1 MTNDGGPPPPPPPP
15 IIRPPGQFP
24 MGQRPPQPPPGARPP
39 SAGPYGQRPPQ
50 MPMNQ
55 QPMQLPPKIIQQ
67 SSRIRDIT
75 PQKLL
80 TEADC
85 LQKLTEYK
93 AFSVRKV
100 PALSPK
106 EKPSWARAEVTEDR
120 LDQADIKK
128 QIKKLGE
135 KGKSVVEKRAALA
148 QFQQGQVTALLDD
161 LASKEFDRNFEWSLV
176 QMDRIEK
183 EVPSL
188 KPGRRAFETTVM
200 ILYIKRAPLPGLNAV
215 MLFQNIE
222 KRRMESLRPPPPPE
236 QQRPPPP
243 PPQPDQRPPSAHGPR
258 PGGEGPMFVTMS
270 KGGPPKSPKSPKP
283 RQRDRRYHD
292 ESDSGSSGS
301 YDTASE
307 SGSEASSSLDTSISS
322 KSDERNR
329 QRRNSRTAT
338 RSHSRHRPK
347 PKYLLD
353 DRIVSPEPGRASEA
367 YGIPHRMVPAMD
379 AVASAYQAG
388 KEDAM
393 AERFGDRIQSPV
405 SPQPVIIERIIER
418 PPIERVIERP
428 PIERIVESPRA
439 VVSYSRL
446 PERPRF
452 AEPRYIEERYV
463 DDRDIR
469 SQEDESII
477 RRLEMED
484 EAFLRQERQRREA
497 EEYIDRRP
505 LERPELIRPLERTDI
520 FDRRTL
526 ERPEIIRPLDRPDL
540 FNRRQSYS
548 LRGDSSPSPTREYF
562 DRRPSEPREYRRPE
576 PPRRVFSTSSAHP
589 FAQTLPR
596 RYPPSTS
603 SGGYT
608 DGW

>member
-1 MTNDGGPPPPPPPP
+1 
-15 IIRPPGQFP
+15 

-50 MPMNQ
+50 MNMGHP
-55 QPMQLPPKIIQQ
+55 PMQLPPKIIQQ

-135 KGKSVVEKRAALA
+135 KGKSIAEKRAALA

-176 QMDRIEK
+176 QMNRIEK
-183 EVPSL
+183 EVSSS
-188 KPGRRAFETTVM
+188 KPGRRAYETAVM
-200 ILYIKRAPLPGLNAV
+200 ILYVKRAPLPGLNAV

-243 PPQPDQRPPSAHGPR
+243 PPQPQQRPPSAQGGR
-258 PGGEGPMFVTMS
+258 PGGEGPVFVTMN
-270 KGGPPKSPKSPKP
+270 KGGRPNTPKSPGPKH
-283 RQRDRRYHD
+283 REKRYQD
-292 ESDSGSSGS
+292 ESDSGSSDS
-301 YDTASE
+301 YDTESE
-307 SGSEASSSLDTSISS
+307 SGSEASSSMDTSISS

-329 QRRNSRTAT
+329 RRRNSRTAT

-347 PKYLLD
+347 PKYLLG

-367 YGIPHRMVPAMD
+367 YGVPHNPHPHPHPQQQQQHHQQHQQQQQQQQQRPYVPDVPRMVPTMD

-393 AERFGDRIQSPV
+393 AERYGERIQSPV
-405 SPQPVIIERIIER
+405 SPQPMIIERIIER

-439 VVSYSRL
+439 LVSYSRL

-452 AEPRYIEERYV
+452 AEARYIEERYI

-469 SQEDESII
+469 SQEDDFII
-477 RRLEMED
+477 RRREMED
-484 EAFLRQERQRREA
+484 EALLRQERQRREA
-497 EEYIDRRP
+497 EDYIDRRP
-505 LERPELIRPLERTDI
+505 
-520 FDRRTL
+520 F
-526 ERPEIIRPLDRPDL
+526 ERPEIIRPLDRPDI

-548 LRGDSSPSPTREYF
+548 FRGDSSPSPTREYL

-576 PPRRVFSTSSAHP
+576 LPRRVFSTSNTHP
-589 FAQTLPR
+589 FAQKLPR

>member
-1 MTNDGGPPPPPPPP
+1 MANNGGPPPPPPP

-39 SAGPYGQRPPQ
+39 SAGAHGQRPPQ
-50 MPMNQ
+50 MQMHQ
-55 QPMQLPPKIIQQ
+55 GPMQLPPKIIQQ

-93 AFSVRKV
+93 AFSIRKV

-106 EKPSWARAEVTEDR
+106 EKPSWARAEVTED
-120 LDQADIKK
+120 IKK
-128 QIKKLGE
+128 QVKKLGE
-135 KGKSVVEKRAALA
+135 KGKSIAEKRAALA

-183 EVPSL
+183 EVSSSR
-188 KPGRRAFETTVM
+188 PGKKVFETAVM
-200 ILYIKRAPLPGLNAV
+200 ILYVKRAPLPGLNAV

-243 PPQPDQRPPSAHGPR
+243 PPHPEQRPPSAHGMR
-258 PGGEGPMFVTMS
+258 PGGEGPMFVTME
-270 KGGPPKSPKSPKP
+270 KGGHPKSPKSPRP
-283 RQRDRRYHD
+283 RHRDRRYHD
-292 ESDSGSSGS
+292 ESDSGSSDS

-322 KSDERNR
+322 RSDERHR
-329 QRRNSRTAT
+329 RRRNSRTAT

-367 YGIPHRMVPAMD
+367 YGVPHHPHNPHNPHHQQPPQRPYVPDVPRMVPAMD

-393 AERFGDRIQSPV
+393 AERFGERIQSPV

-452 AEPRYIEERYV
+452 AEPRYVEERYV

-469 SQEDESII
+469 SQEDEFLI
-477 RRLEMED
+477 RRREMED

-505 LERPELIRPLERTDI
+505 LERPE
-520 FDRRTL
+520 
-526 ERPEIIRPLDRPDL
+526 IIRPLDRPDI

-548 LRGDSSPSPTREYF
+548 FRGDSSPSPTREYF

-576 PPRRVFSTSSAHP
+576 PPRRVFSQPTAHP